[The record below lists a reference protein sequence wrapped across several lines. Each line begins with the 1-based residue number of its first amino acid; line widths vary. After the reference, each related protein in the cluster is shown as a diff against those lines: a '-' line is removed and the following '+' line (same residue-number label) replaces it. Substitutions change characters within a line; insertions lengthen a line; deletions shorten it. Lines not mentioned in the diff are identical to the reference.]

1 MTALLAIETST
12 SACSVALRWVA
23 ADRQRRDVARHSST
37 ARTHSATLLAL
48 IEQLL
53 ADAAIERGEL
63 SAVAISSGPGSFTG
77 LRIGLAVAQGIA
89 LGLAIPLLAIDSLAV
104 LAETARGQLAD
115 GSRLMAISDARMGQY
130 NAASYQLAG
139 AELTVLAP
147 PALLDADAL
156 TEQLAAHSIGT
167 VVGELGGGVADQL
180 ALPDG
185 AVELS
190 ELLPRAGAM
199 LDTAERLWRAG
210 SWPALEQVELI
221 YLRGSE
227 AWQRHQPIVPVE
239 SAQ

>member
-12 SACSVALRWVA
+12 SACSVALRWLA
-23 ADRQRRDVARHSST
+23 ADGQCRDFARHSSA

-53 ADAAIERGEL
+53 DDAAIERSAL

-89 LGLAIPLLAIDSLAV
+89 LGLSIPLLAIDSLAV
-104 LAETARGQLAD
+104 LAATASGQLAD

-139 AELTVLAP
+139 AELIELAP
-147 PALLDADAL
+147 LALLDAGAL
-156 TEQLAAHSIGT
+156 GEQLAAHSIGAL
-167 VVGELGGGVADQL
+167 VGELGGGLADQL
-180 ALPDG
+180 VLPDG
-185 AVELS
+185 GVARVELA
-190 ELLPRAGAM
+190 PRAAAM
-199 LDTAERLWRAG
+199 LDRAEQLWRAG
-210 SWPALEQVELI
+210 DWPPLEQVELI